1 MSDDY
6 LKDLSSTCLENEKVK
21 SMGKKKNRHQLGMN
35 SSNLRTKALEPFNT
49 QLLIIMIDVTLV
61 Y

>member
-21 SMGKKKNRHQLGMN
+21 SMGKK
-35 SSNLRTKALEPFNT
+35 
-49 QLLIIMIDVTLV
+49 IDISLK
-61 Y
+61 

>member
-21 SMGKKKNRHQLGMN
+21 SMGKKKKIDI
-35 SSNLRTKALEPFNT
+35 SLE
-49 QLLIIMIDVTLV
+49 
-61 Y
+61 

>member
-21 SMGKKKNRHQLGMN
+21 SMGKKKIDI
-35 SSNLRTKALEPFNT
+35 SSE
-49 QLLIIMIDVTLV
+49 
-61 Y
+61 

>member
-21 SMGKKKNRHQLGMN
+21 SMGKKKKQ
-35 SSNLRTKALEPFNT
+35 
-49 QLLIIMIDVTLV
+49 TLAWNEQQ
-61 Y
+61 

>member
-21 SMGKKKNRHQLGMN
+21 SMGKKKIDI
-35 SSNLRTKALEPFNT
+35 SSEWTV
-49 QLLIIMIDVTLV
+49 VT
-61 Y
+61 